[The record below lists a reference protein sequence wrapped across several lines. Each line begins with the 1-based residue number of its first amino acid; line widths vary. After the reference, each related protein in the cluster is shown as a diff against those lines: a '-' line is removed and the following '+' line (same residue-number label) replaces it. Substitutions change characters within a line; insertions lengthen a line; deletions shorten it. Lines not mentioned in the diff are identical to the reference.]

1 LRRAAP
7 APILR
12 PTPKPPN
19 NAQEFSMRGLRLS
32 LAAAATIAIVAV
44 VGVRIAGERAD
55 GATESAGP
63 PPMMAMPVP
72 VVSIVKKTLPIY
84 LEYPGRIESIRSIAL
99 QARASGYIESQL
111 APDGAD
117 VKTGDLLYQIDPR
130 DLQAA
135 FDLAAAQA
143 ERDQAS
149 LEYAK
154 ASFGRGE
161 ELVKSGFVTKDA
173 YDQRAS
179 TMHQA
184 EAALVADRA
193 AIETAKLNL
202 SYAEIT
208 APFSGRLGRNQAAKG
223 ALVGPAS
230 GPLNTLVQLDPIYVT
245 FNPSESDLVEI
256 THARASGE
264 IAAEVSLA
272 DTPNSVHKGELTFL
286 DNVVDKATGTI
297 AARVTIANPDFTLLP
312 GQYVR
317 VRLHIRDEP
326 DAFMAPQTALGSNQM
341 GKFVY
346 VVGAGDK
353 AELRLLTLGPMD
365 GDLVSVTKGL
375 SEGDRVIVGNLQKIG
390 PGSPVKPLPQQE
402 QKPNR

>member
-1 LRRAAP
+1 
-7 APILR
+7 
-12 PTPKPPN
+12 
-19 NAQEFSMRGLRLS
+19 MRLKIS
-32 LAAAATIAIVAV
+32 LAALAAIGVVAF
-44 VGVRIAGERAD
+44 VGFRIAGDHAD
-55 GATESAGP
+55 GATESA
-63 PPMMAMPVP
+63 
-72 VVSIVKKTLPIY
+72 
-84 LEYPGRIESIRSIAL
+84 
-99 QARASGYIESQL
+99 GYIESQL

-130 DLQAA
+130 DLHAA
-135 FDLAAAQA
+135 FDLATAQA
-143 ERDQAS
+143 QRDQAS

-154 ASFGRGE
+154 ANFGRGE

-179 TMHQA
+179 AMHQA

-193 AIETAKLNL
+193 AIEAAKLNL

-230 GPLNTLVQLDPIYVT
+230 GPLNTLIQLDPIYVA

-256 THARASGE
+256 ATARAAGKVDAE
-264 IAAEVSLA
+264 ISLA
-272 DTPNSVHKGELTFL
+272 GTDTIRKGELTFL
-286 DNVVDKATGTI
+286 DNTVDKATGTI
-297 AARVTIANPDFTLLP
+297 AARVTIANPDFALLP

-365 GDLVSVTKGL
+365 GELVSVTKGL
-375 SEGDRVIVGNLQKIG
+375 SEGERVIVGNLQKIG
-390 PGSPVKPLPQQE
+390 PGSPVKPLPPE
-402 QKPNR
+402 QKPNP

>member
-1 LRRAAP
+1 
-7 APILR
+7 
-12 PTPKPPN
+12 
-19 NAQEFSMRGLRLS
+19 MRLKIS
-32 LAAAATIAIVAV
+32 LAALATIGVVAF
-44 VGVRIAGERAD
+44 VGFRIAGDHAD
-55 GATESAGP
+55 GATESASAP
-63 PPMMAMPVP
+63 AMMAMPVP
-72 VVSIVKKTLPIY
+72 VVPVVKKTLPIY
-84 LEYPGRIESIRSIAL
+84 LDYPGRIESIRSITL

-130 DLQAA
+130 DLHAA
-135 FDLAAAQA
+135 FDLATAQA
-143 ERDQAS
+143 QRDQAS

-154 ASFGRGE
+154 ANFGRGE

-179 TMHQA
+179 AMHQA

-230 GPLNTLVQLDPIYVT
+230 GPLNTLIQLDPIYVA

-256 THARASGE
+256 TTARAAGKVDAE
-264 IAAEVSLA
+264 ISLA
-272 DTPNSVHKGELTFL
+272 GTDTIRKGELTFL
-286 DNVVDKATGTI
+286 DNSVDKATGTI
-297 AARVTIANPDFTLLP
+297 VARVTIANPDFTLLP

-326 DAFMAPQTALGSNQM
+326 DAFMTPQAALGSNQM

-353 AELRLLTLGPMD
+353 VEQRLLTLGPMD
-365 GDLVSVTKGL
+365 GELVSVTKGL
-375 SEGDRVIVGNLQKIG
+375 SEGERVIVGNLQKIG
-390 PGSPVKPLPQQE
+390 PGSPVPTARGFGSLSSSSE
-402 QKPNR
+402 SCVTGITSRSS

>member
-1 LRRAAP
+1 MRVLKLALTSVAA
-7 APILR
+7 I
-12 PTPKPPN
+12 
-19 NAQEFSMRGLRLS
+19 GV
-32 LAAAATIAIVAV
+32 VAV
-44 VGVRIAGERAD
+44 VGVQIAGHYFG
-55 GATESAGP
+55 GASAVASAPAGG
-63 PPMMAMPVP
+63 MMAMPVP
-72 VVSIVKKTLPIY
+72 VVSVVKKTLPIY
-84 LEYPGRIESIRSIAL
+84 LDYPGRIESIRSIAL

-117 VKTGDLLYQIDPR
+117 VKSGDLLYQIDPR
-130 DLQAA
+130 DLHAA
-135 FDLAAAQA
+135 LDLAAAQA
-143 ERDQAS
+143 QRDQAS
-149 LEYAK
+149 LEYAR
-154 ASFGRGE
+154 ANFGRGE

-179 TMHQA
+179 SMHQA

-230 GPLNTLVQLDPIYVT
+230 GALNTLVQLDPIYVA

-256 THARASGE
+256 TGARAAGQIDAE
-264 IAAEVSLA
+264 ISLA
-272 DTPNSVHKGELTFL
+272 DKPDAIRKGELTFL
-286 DNVVDKATGTI
+286 DNTVDKATGTI
-297 AARVTIANPDFTLLP
+297 AARVTIANPDFALLP

-317 VRLHIRDEP
+317 VRLHIRDQP
-326 DAFMAPQTALGSNQM
+326 DAVMAPQTALGSNQM

-346 VVGAGDK
+346 VVSADDK

-365 GDLVSVTKGL
+365 GDLVSVVKGL
-375 SEGDRVIVGNLQKIG
+375 REGEHIIVGNLQKIG
-390 PGSPVKPLPQQE
+390 PGSPVKPLPQE
-402 QKPNR
+402 QKANP

>member
-1 LRRAAP
+1 MP
-7 APILR
+7 ALIVR
-12 PTPKPPN
+12 PTPKPQN
-19 NAQEFSMRGLRLS
+19 NAQEFVYAPQDLSRGSRDNRRCCFRRLPHCGRPRGRGHGIRVCARNDGDAGAGRSGRQKDAADLSRLS
-32 LAAAATIAIVAV
+32 
-44 VGVRIAGERAD
+44 R
-55 GATESAGP
+55 P
-63 PPMMAMPVP
+63 
-72 VVSIVKKTLPIY
+72 
-84 LEYPGRIESIRSIAL
+84 IESIRSIAL

-130 DLQAA
+130 DLHAA
-135 FDLAAAQA
+135 FDLATAQA
-143 ERDQAS
+143 QRDQAS

-179 TMHQA
+179 AMHQS

-208 APFSGRLGRNQAAKG
+208 APFSGRLGRNQAARG

-256 THARASGE
+256 TTARAAGAVDAE
-264 IAAEVSLA
+264 ISLA
-272 DTPNSVHKGELTFL
+272 GTDTIRKGELTFL
-286 DNVVDKATGTI
+286 DNTVDKATGTI
-297 AARVTIANPDFTLLP
+297 VARVTIANSDFALLP

-326 DAFMAPQTALGSNQM
+326 DAFMAPQAALGSNQM

-353 AELRLLTLGPMD
+353 AEQRLLTLGPID

-375 SEGDRVIVGNLQKIG
+375 SEGERIIVGNLQKIG
-390 PGSPVKPLPQQE
+390 PGSPVKPLPPKS
-402 QKPNR
+402 KPTP

>member
-1 LRRAAP
+1 
-7 APILR
+7 
-12 PTPKPPN
+12 
-19 NAQEFSMRGLRLS
+19 MRVLRLS
-32 LAAAATIAIVAV
+32 LAAVATIAIVPV

-55 GATESAGP
+55 GATESAAP
-63 PPMMAMPVP
+63 PAMMAMPVP
-72 VVSIVKKTLPIY
+72 VVSVVKKTLPIY

-117 VKTGDLLYQIDPR
+117 VKSGDLLYQIDPR
-130 DLQAA
+130 DLHAA
-135 FDLAAAQA
+135 LDRPPAQA
-143 ERDQAS
+143 QRDEAS

-154 ASFGRGE
+154 ANFGRGE

-179 TMHQA
+179 AMHQA

-326 DAFMAPQTALGSNQM
+326 DAFMAPQAALGSNQM

-346 VVGAGDK
+346 VVGAGGK
-353 AELRLLTLGPMD
+353 AELRLLTLGPMG
-365 GDLVSVTKGL
+365 GDLVSFTKGVR
-375 SEGDRVIVGNLQKIG
+375 EGDRVIVGNLQKIG

-402 QKPNR
+402 QKPNP